1 MVIFEGN
8 LCASFYNMQMST
20 LGIGQKFLS
29 QQHRSDRSKHKSS
42 KGYDKKEFF
51 IKLMLFL
58 VLSS

>member
-8 LCASFYNMQMST
+8 LCASFYDMQMST
-20 LGIGQKFLS
+20 LGIEQKFLC

>member
-20 LGIGQKFLS
+20 LGIDQKFLC
-29 QQHRSDRSKHKSS
+29 QQHPSDHSKHKSS
-42 KGYDKKEFF
+42 KGYEKKELC

-58 VLSS
+58 VWNS